1 MVDSAPERSSTSI
14 WQLQLGQTWVM
25 LIAAVFLVS
34 VPVFIQAPLVRWF
47 PELSL
52 LLTGGWL
59 GLSLILMAR
68 DRTQL
73 WGDLLFGFTWSWLA
87 GSIYWGWFR
96 WEPLWHLP
104 IEAIGLPVAVWCLIR
119 QWGKVGNFFYLG
131 SLFGTVVTDLYFY
144 IVDLIPHWRQL
155 MQVDPALALP
165 IFQNAIAQ
173 MRTPWGTAWAAV
185 LAVTLLVVGLLP
197 LRSQAAHWWAF
208 GGAVLSTILVDSLF
222 WLVASAA

>member
-1 MVDSAPERSSTSI
+1 MVDSASERSSTPI
-14 WQLQLGQTWVM
+14 WQLRLSQTWLM
-25 LIAAVFLVS
+25 LLAAVFLVA
-34 VPVFIQAPLVRWF
+34 VPVFAQAPLVRWF

-52 LLTGGWL
+52 LMTGGWL

-96 WEPLWHLP
+96 WEPLLHLP
-104 IEAIGLPVAVWCLIR
+104 IEAIGLPVAIWCLLR

-173 MRTPWGTAWAAV
+173 MRTPWGAAWAAV
-185 LAVTLLVVGLLP
+185 LGITLLVVGLLP
-197 LRSQAAHWWAF
+197 LRSQKPHWWAF
-208 GGAVLSTILVDSLF
+208 GGAVLSTILVDGLF

>member
-1 MVDSAPERSSTSI
+1 MVDSAQERSPDSV
-14 WQLQLGQTWVM
+14 WQLRLGQTWLM
-25 LIAAVFLVS
+25 LAAAVLLVS
-34 VPVFIQAPLVRWF
+34 VPVFIQAPLVRWQ

-59 GLSLILMAR
+59 GLSLVLMAR

-96 WEPLWHLP
+96 WEPLLHLP
-104 IEAIGLPVAVWCLIR
+104 IEAIGLPVAIWCLMR

-165 IFQNAIAQ
+165 IFQSAIAQ
-173 MRTPWGTAWAAV
+173 MRTPWGAAWAVV
-185 LAVTLLVVGLLP
+185 LGITLLVVGLLP
-197 LRSQAAHWWAF
+197 LRSQKPHWWAF
-208 GGAVLSTILVDSLF
+208 GGAVLSTILVDGLF

>member
-1 MVDSAPERSSTSI
+1 MVDSASERSSTPT
-14 WQLQLGQTWVM
+14 WQLRLGQNWAM
-25 LIAAVFLVS
+25 LLAAVFLVA
-34 VPVFIQAPLVRWF
+34 VPVFAQAPLVRWF

-52 LLTGGWL
+52 LMTGGWL

-96 WEPLWHLP
+96 WEPLLHLP
-104 IEAIGLPVAVWCLIR
+104 IEAIGLPVAIWCLLR

-173 MRTPWGTAWAAV
+173 MRTPWGAAWAAV
-185 LAVTLLVVGLLP
+185 LGITLLVVGLLP
-197 LRSQAAHWWAF
+197 LRSQKPHWWAF
-208 GGAVLSTILVDSLF
+208 GGAVLSTILVDGLF

>member
-25 LIAAVFLVS
+25 LVAAVFLVS

-52 LLTGGWL
+52 FLTGGWL

-104 IEAIGLPVAVWCLIR
+104 IEAIGLPVAIWCLIR

>member
-1 MVDSAPERSSTSI
+1 MVDSAQERSPDSA
-14 WQLQLGQTWVM
+14 WQLRISQTWLV
-25 LIAAVFLVS
+25 LAAAVLLVA
-34 VPVFIQAPLVRWF
+34 VPVFIQAPLVRWQ
-47 PELSL
+47 PVLSL

-59 GLSLILMAR
+59 GLSLVLMAR

-96 WEPLWHLP
+96 WEPLLHLP
-104 IEAIGLPVAVWCLIR
+104 IEAIGLPVAVWCLMR

-144 IVDLIPHWRQL
+144 IVDLIPHWRRL
-155 MQVDPALALP
+155 MQVDPTLALP
-165 IFQNAIAQ
+165 IFQDAIAQ
-173 MRTPWGTAWAAV
+173 MRTPWGAAWAAV
-185 LAVTLLVVGLLP
+185 LGVTLLVVGLLP
-197 LRSQAAHWWAF
+197 LRSQKAHWWAF
-208 GGAVLSTILVDSLF
+208 GGAVLSTILVDGLF